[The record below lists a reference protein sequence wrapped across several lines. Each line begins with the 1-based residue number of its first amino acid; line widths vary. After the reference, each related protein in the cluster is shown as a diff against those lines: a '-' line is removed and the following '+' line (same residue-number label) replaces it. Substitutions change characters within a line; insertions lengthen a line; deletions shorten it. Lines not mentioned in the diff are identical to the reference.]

1 MPSYRCKIA
10 MGDNKTIEK
19 IIQSNSQTTLKKLIQ
34 KDGGFLIN
42 AEKEMST
49 SFSLPFSRNKKLKPK
64 DFYSFNQEFL
74 TLLRAGV
81 PIIMAFDGIIGGIRT
96 CFLLTKP

>member
-42 AEKEMST
+42 AEKERSPYMPNAST
-49 SFSLPFSRNKKLKPK
+49 CI
-64 DFYSFNQEFL
+64 
-74 TLLRAGV
+74 LL
-81 PIIMAFDGIIGGIRT
+81 
-96 CFLLTKP
+96 